1 MTYKLINK
9 NTNTMMRGTLQSREA
24 ARMRKR
30 SQKNP
35 RNWMIAQMLASC
47 GDGSPVLRYV
57 R

>member
-9 NTNTMMRGTLQSREA
+9 NTNTMMRGTLKSREA

-35 RNWMIAQMLASC
+35 RNWRIALIGFSG
-47 GDGSPVLRYV
+47 GDCTALRYV

>member
-9 NTNTMMRGTLQSREA
+9 NTNTMMRGTIKSREA

-35 RNWMIAQMLASC
+35 KNWMIAQLVASAGAC
-47 GDGSPVLRYV
+47 QPELRYV

>member
-9 NTNTMMRGTLQSREA
+9 NTNTMMRGTIKSREA

-35 RNWMIAQMLASC
+35 MNWVIVAL
-47 GDGSPVLRYV
+47 DGSTELRYV

>member
-9 NTNTMMRGTLQSREA
+9 NTSRMMRGTIKSREA

-30 SQKNP
+30 SQRNP
-35 RNWMIAQMLASC
+35 KNWMIAVISANGC
-47 GDGSPVLRYV
+47 EAVRYV

>member
-9 NTNTMMRGTLQSREA
+9 NTNTMMRGAIKSREA

-35 RNWMIAQMLASC
+35 KDWMIAVIGADSC
-47 GDGSPVLRYV
+47 QAVRYV